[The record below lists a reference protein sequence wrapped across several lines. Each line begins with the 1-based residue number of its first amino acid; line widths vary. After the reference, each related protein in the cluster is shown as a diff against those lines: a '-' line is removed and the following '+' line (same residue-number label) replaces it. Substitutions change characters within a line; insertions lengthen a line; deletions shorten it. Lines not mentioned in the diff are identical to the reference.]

1 MSAPTD
7 ERISHVMRSVDPGWD
22 HERSERALEGLH
34 RRARRRRL
42 QRNATFGA
50 AALVLAAAAFVL
62 VPWRVESSAPVA
74 AAPAEPVTADSNQ
87 VTLSDGST
95 LRREGDAEVVVHEV
109 SPTKVRVALT
119 HGRVSVDVTPRPER
133 EFVVDAGRFRTLVL
147 GTSFDVDRSDQGVE
161 VSVRHGHVR
170 VERDDG
176 ALMGDLY
183 AGQSRL
189 FGESSEPLL
198 LPTAE
203 AAPSDTAA
211 VATAA
216 PAEQPVAQAP
226 VKKVIDWRPHV
237 RDSRYE
243 EAYQLLREAGSGAV
257 RDSVDDLLLAADAAR
272 LSGHQAQ
279 ALPYLDR
286 VVSKYSGD
294 GRSAMAAF
302 TRGRILLN
310 LGRASSAG
318 ASFEDALRL
327 GAGGSLRENALARAV
342 EAYGKSGNGRA
353 QALAERYLRQYP
365 EGRWVASVKQHGG
378 LR

>member
-1 MSAPTD
+1 MSVPTE
-7 ERISHVMRSVDPGWD
+7 ERIEQAMRSVDPGWD
-22 HERSERALEGLH
+22 QARSERALGGLH

-42 QRNATFGA
+42 QQNAAIGA
-50 AALVLAAAAFVL
+50 VAALAAAAAFVF
-62 VPWRVESSAPVA
+62 VPWRSDAPAPVVVA
-74 AAPAEPVTADSNQ
+74 PTIEQPAPADSS
-87 VTLSDGST
+87 VTLSDGSM
-95 LRREGDAEVVVHEV
+95 LRRAPSAEVVVEEV
-109 SPTKVRVALT
+109 SPTKVRVALAR
-119 HGRVSVDVTPRPER
+119 GRVSVDVTPRPER

-147 GTSFDVDRSDQGVE
+147 GTSFDVDRGAEGVE

-170 VERDDG
+170 VQRDDG

-189 FGESSEPLL
+189 FGESSEPLQM
-198 LPTAE
+198 PTAAITTALPE
-203 AAPSDTAA
+203 PAVTEEPLVKAPS
-211 VATAA
+211 
-216 PAEQPVAQAP
+216 
-226 VKKVIDWRPHV
+226 KKVTDWRPHA
-237 RDSRYE
+237 RDNRYQ
-243 EAYQLLREAGSGAV
+243 EAYKLLEEAGSGAV

-286 VVSKYSGD
+286 VVKNHSGD

-302 TRGRILLN
+302 TRGRILLG
-310 LGRASSAG
+310 LGRSASAG

-342 EAYGKSGNGRA
+342 EAYGKSGDGRA
-353 QALAERYLRQYP
+353 RSLAQRYLSEFP

-378 LR
+378 VE

>member
-1 MSAPTD
+1 
-7 ERISHVMRSVDPGWD
+7 MRSVDPGWD
-22 HERSERALEGLH
+22 QERSERSLEGLY

-42 QRNATFGA
+42 QRNASVSVVA
-50 AALVLAAAAFVL
+50 ALAAAAVVL
-62 VPWRVESSAPVA
+62 LWPVPPETLEPVA
-74 AAPAEPVTADSNQ
+74 LTPSMVEAPAVASSQ

-95 LRREGDAEVVVHEV
+95 LRREGDADVVVHEV
-109 SPTKVRVALT
+109 SASKVQVLLQ

-147 GTSFDVDRSDQGVE
+147 GTSFDVDRREQGVE

-170 VERDDG
+170 VQRDDG
-176 ALMGDLY
+176 AVMGDLY

-189 FGESSEPLL
+189 FGESSVPLVL
-198 LPTAE
+198 PTPPLPTAS
-203 AAPSDTAA
+203 AAPSEPTEPAEA
-211 VATAA
+211 VTKA
-216 PAEQPVAQAP
+216 PAKQVS
-226 VKKVIDWRPHV
+226 DWRPHA
-237 RDSRYE
+237 RGSRYE

-257 RDSVDDLLLAADAAR
+257 RDSVEDLLLAADAAR
-272 LSGHQAQ
+272 LSGHPAQ

-286 VVSKYSGD
+286 VVTKYSAD

-310 LGRASSAG
+310 LGRAASAG

-342 EAYGKSGNGRA
+342 EAYGKSGDGRA
-353 QALAERYLRQYP
+353 RSLGQRYLREYP
-365 EGRWVASVKQHGG
+365 EGRWVASVKQHGN
-378 LR
+378 L